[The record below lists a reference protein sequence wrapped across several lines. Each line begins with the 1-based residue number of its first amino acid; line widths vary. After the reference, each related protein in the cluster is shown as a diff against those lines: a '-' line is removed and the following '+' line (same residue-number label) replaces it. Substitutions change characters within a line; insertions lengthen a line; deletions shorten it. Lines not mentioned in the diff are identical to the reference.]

1 MCIVLSLRRRAIP
14 QIQAPQCKKKIK
26 KSIFIL
32 LLQPAWRVFPSP
44 CSAATTQT
52 SRFGGCCRD
61 NQFLPFIAE
70 QRLMK
75 NTSPHCGDHLLIRLC
90 LQLLPNTP
98 SGCESALTRVR
109 LQETPKGIIWLAVCF
124 CFPALCFILSS
135 SLWLLGDF
143 KISNS
148 EELSWF

>member
-14 QIQAPQCKKKIK
+14 QIQAPQCKKKK
-26 KSIFIL
+26 KIDL
-32 LLQPAWRVFPSP
+32 HPSASACLESFSLP

-75 NTSPHCGDHLLIRLC
+75 NTSPHCGDHVLIPLC

-124 CFPALCFILSS
+124 RFPALCFILSF